1 MIIGR
6 LNGDFEVGMIGKLRT
21 ITREGNFEI
30 LPNKKGTAY
39 TAYLQGE
46 EVGAAFRHTSK
57 NGNEYLSLVLDDPF
71 MAKPIQLAVLGHEKE
86 FIIVYKRDKK

>member
-6 LNGDFEVGMIGKLRT
+6 LNGDFENGMIGKIRT
-21 ITREGNFEI
+21 LTREGNFEI
-30 LPNKKGTAY
+30 LPTKTGTAF
-39 TAYLQGE
+39 TAYLQGQ

-71 MAKPIQLAVLGHEKE
+71 MMKPIQLAVIGQEKE
-86 FIIVYKRDKK
+86 FIVVYKRDKK